1 MRRLTRKGK
10 RIRNKKI
17 LMVSTICLL
26 LCLSIGYAA
35 FSTSLSLKAKGN
47 IKTKTYTSQEIKDIF
62 CNGENDSGLYKDIYE
77 DGKCTYRGSSPNN
90 YITFNNETWRI
101 ISIDANN
108 FIKIIKNES
117 IGSRAWDSTLNNN
130 WNRPSDIKTYLNEEY
145 LKNINTNKDK
155 IVEGIYA
162 IGVNYGYEISEVVDD
177 EQAELWTGK
186 IGLITVSEYMRAS
199 KQNNCSVTVGCP
211 NENWL
216 QDIIPLQSSLW
227 TITPSQ
233 RDTNV
238 YFVNEYVIESG
249 DTKSNF
255 EVLPTVYLSSDIIL
269 QGEGTI
275 ENPFQI
281 TN

>member
-77 DGKCTYRGSSPNN
+77 DGKYTYRGSSPNN

-145 LKNINTNKDK
+145 LKNINTN
-155 IVEGIYA
+155 
-162 IGVNYGYEISEVVDD
+162 VNN
-177 EQAELWTGK
+177 LGK
-186 IGLITVSEYMRAS
+186 
-199 KQNNCSVTVGCP
+199 CP
-211 NENWL
+211 E
-216 QDIIPLQSSLW
+216 
-227 TITPSQ
+227 
-233 RDTNV
+233 
-238 YFVNEYVIESG
+238 
-249 DTKSNF
+249 KK
-255 EVLPTVYLSSDIIL
+255 
-269 QGEGTI
+269 
-275 ENPFQI
+275 
-281 TN
+281 

>member
-1 MRRLTRKGK
+1 M
-10 RIRNKKI
+10 
-17 LMVSTICLL
+17 
-26 LCLSIGYAA
+26 
-35 FSTSLSLKAKGN
+35 
-47 IKTKTYTSQEIKDIF
+47 
-62 CNGENDSGLYKDIYE
+62 
-77 DGKCTYRGSSPNN
+77 
-90 YITFNNETWRI
+90 
-101 ISIDANN
+101 
-108 FIKIIKNES
+108 
-117 IGSRAWDSTLNNN
+117 NNN
-130 WNRPSDIKTYLNEEY
+130 WNRPSDIKTYLNGEY

-155 IVEGIYA
+155 IVEGTYA
-162 IGVNYGYEISEVVDD
+162 IGVNYGDKVSEVFDD
-177 EQAELWTGK
+177 EQSELWTGK

-199 KQNNCSVTVGCP
+199 KQNTCSVTAACP

-233 RDTNV
+233 RDSNV